1 MRLWYKIINWFGIST
16 FEKEVL
22 IEEKFIINPR
32 REKDIWSKNKYK
44 IN

>member
-1 MRLWYKIINWFGIST
+1 MRFWNKIIIWLGISN
-16 FEKEVL
+16 FETEEVT
-22 IEEKFIINPR
+22 EEKFIINPR